1 MFDYRQT
8 KKMKDLIKRN
18 ISGKKILFLF
28 ILTNIIYAIMLT
40 ITIPKVMSFSGG
52 MKLLDM
58 MPTGY
63 SVEYVNSLLNT
74 LGEKGRDA
82 YLFNQ
87 LPIDMIYPY
96 LFGVSYCLILAYFLN
111 KLGKIESYLFYL
123 TFLPLF
129 SGLFDYFENIGIIT
143 MLNSYPDNSIILTL
157 ITNVFS
163 VLKSSFTTSYF
174 IILIII
180 LIVFGKSKLFQNAK

>member
-129 SGLFDYFENIGIIT
+129 SGLFDCFENIGIIT

-163 VLKSSFTTSYF
+163 VLKSSFTTIYF

>member
-1 MFDYRQT
+1 
-8 KKMKDLIKRN
+8 MKDLIRKNLNGKR
-18 ISGKKILFLF
+18 ILLLF
-28 ILTNIIYAIMLT
+28 VLTNIIYAIMLT

-63 SVEYVNSLLNT
+63 NAEYVNALLSA

-87 LPIDMIYPY
+87 LPVDMIYPF
-96 LFGVSYCLILAYFLN
+96 LFGVSYCLALAYILN
-111 KLGKIESYLFYL
+111 KLGKFESRLFYFC
-123 TFLPLF
+123 FLPLF
-129 SGLFDYFENIGIIT
+129 SGLFDYLENIGIIT
-143 MLNSYPDNSIILTL
+143 MLKSYPNNPVILSQ

-163 VLKSSFTTSYF
+163 VLKSSFTTFYF
-174 IILIII
+174 IVLIIF
-180 LIVFGKSKLFQNAK
+180 LIVFWMKKLFQKSK

>member
-1 MFDYRQT
+1 
-8 KKMKDLIKRN
+8 MKDLIRKNLNGKR
-18 ISGKKILFLF
+18 ILLLF
-28 ILTNIIYAIMLT
+28 VLTNIVYAIMLI

-63 SVEYVNSLLNT
+63 SAEYVNALLSA

-87 LPIDMIYPY
+87 LPVDMIYPF
-96 LFGVSYCLILAYFLN
+96 LFGVSSCLILAYFLN
-111 KLGKIESYLFYL
+111 KLGKFESRLFYFCL
-123 TFLPLF
+123 LPLF
-129 SGLFDYFENIGIIT
+129 SGLFDYLENIGIIA
-143 MLNSYPDNSIILTL
+143 MLKSYPNNPVILSQ

-163 VLKSSFTTSYF
+163 VMKSTFTTFYF
-174 IILIII
+174 IVLIIF
-180 LIVFGKSKLFQNAK
+180 IVMFGMNKLFQKSR